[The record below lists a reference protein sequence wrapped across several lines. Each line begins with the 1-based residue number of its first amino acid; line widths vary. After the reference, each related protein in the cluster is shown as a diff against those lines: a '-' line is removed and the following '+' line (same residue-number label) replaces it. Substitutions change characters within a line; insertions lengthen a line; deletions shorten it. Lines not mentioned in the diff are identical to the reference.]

1 MRGDGDSIR
10 NIQKMNNL
18 KKLREDGYSICL
30 PQKPKLDTG
39 IINKL
44 QCQLMCP
51 VGDVIIHVTTV
62 SDYLVRG
69 VSVVDGNGDLV
80 TALDNDLEKK
90 LVVIGNDLN
99 LWYALLQSAL
109 KDEEINIET
118 IPGKYVKF

>member
-1 MRGDGDSIR
+1 
-10 NIQKMNNL
+10 MNNL
-18 KKLREDGYSICL
+18 KRLREDGYSICL

-51 VGDVIIHVTTV
+51 IETIIIHVTPV

-69 VSVVDGNGDLV
+69 VSAVDENGELV
-80 TALDNDLEKK
+80 TSLDNDLEKK
-90 LVVIGNDLN
+90 LVVVSSELN
-99 LWYALLQSAL
+99 LWYALLQSAV

-118 IPGKYVKF
+118 IPSRYMKF

>member
-1 MRGDGDSIR
+1 
-10 NIQKMNNL
+10 MNNL

-51 VGDVIIHVTTV
+51 VIIHVTTV
-62 SDYLVRG
+62 NDYLVRG